1 MTPDHA
7 DTAPAYP
14 SHSGQFADMLN
25 ARCNLHSAHNSLVL
39 WSAHKLAGRDMD
51 AEEEARAARDA
62 VRRAAKCLG
71 IDLAGDDE

>member
-7 DTAPAYP
+7 ATAPAYP

-25 ARCNLHSAHNSLVL
+25 AKSNLQSAHDSLVL

-71 IDLAGDDE
+71 IDLVGDDK